1 MPKPQQPG
9 QTFDLRVKSK
19 LKDGQ
24 RLRVVEI
31 QYVPTPDA
39 DARLSRAIDI
49 LLSSAARDTD
59 WEQESPVTKKE
70 PPRQAPAED
79 TLAGGAEEDRSCEEQ

>member
-19 LKDGQ
+19 LKNGQ

-31 QYVPTPDA
+31 QYVPTPGA
-39 DARLSRAIDI
+39 DARLSRAINI
-49 LLSSAARDTD
+49 LLRARYNKDD
-59 WEQESPVTKKE
+59 EQEALPS
-70 PPRQAPAED
+70 QAPAKD
-79 TLAGGAEEDRSCEEQ
+79 TLASGAEEDRPRDE

>member
-19 LKDGQ
+19 LKNGQ
-24 RLRVVEI
+24 RLRVAEI
-31 QYVPTPDA
+31 QYVPTPGA

-49 LLSSAARDTD
+49 LLRARYNKDD
-59 WEQESPVTKKE
+59 EQEA
-70 PPRQAPAED
+70 PPRQAPAKD
-79 TLAGGAEEDRSCEEQ
+79 TLAGGTEEDSPRDE

>member
-31 QYVPTPDA
+31 QYVPTPGA
-39 DARLSRAIDI
+39 DARLSRAINI
-49 LLSSAARDTD
+49 LLRAAYKDD
-59 WEQESPVTKKE
+59 EQEA
-70 PPRQAPAED
+70 PPPQAPAKD
-79 TLAGGAEEDRSCEEQ
+79 TLASDAEEDRPRDE

>member
-1 MPKPQQPG
+1 MPKLEQPE
-9 QTFDLRVKSK
+9 QTFDLRVRSR

-31 QYVPTPDA
+31 QYIRTPDA

-49 LLSSAARDTD
+49 LLRFAAREKEERRETRI
-59 WEQESPVTKKE
+59 WTPIAKK
-70 PPRQAPAED
+70 
-79 TLAGGAEEDRSCEEQ
+79 GGVG